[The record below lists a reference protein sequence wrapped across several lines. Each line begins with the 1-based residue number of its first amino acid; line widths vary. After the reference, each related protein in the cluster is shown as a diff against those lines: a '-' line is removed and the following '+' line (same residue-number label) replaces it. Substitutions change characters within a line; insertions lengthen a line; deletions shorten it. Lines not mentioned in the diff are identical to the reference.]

1 MHDYLFEVVD
11 SLLPL
16 MGKTIF
22 KNIQGASGSTY
33 NIEVILTPT
42 EVEVWSITSTETV
55 YTEFDA
61 IMTAYEEQEY
71 LRRKQLRSQQK
82 KKNKASILN
91 ILFGRR
97 AA

>member
-1 MHDYLFEVVD
+1 MNKYLFKIAD
-11 SLLPL
+11 LLL
-16 MGKTIF
+16 ATESTTF
-22 KNIQGASGSTY
+22 KNIQGASGATY
-33 NIEVILTPT
+33 NIEVIRTPMDI
-42 EVEVWSITSTETV
+42 EVWSITSAETV

-71 LRRKQLRSQQK
+71 LRRKQLRARQK

-97 AA
+97 VA

>member
-1 MHDYLFEVVD
+1 MNKYLFKVAD
-11 SLLPL
+11 LLL
-16 MGKTIF
+16 ATESTTF
-22 KNIQGASGSTY
+22 KNIQGASGTTY
-33 NIEVILTPT
+33 NIEVIRTPT
-42 EVEVWSITSTETV
+42 DVEVWSIAPAETV

-71 LRRKQLRSQQK
+71 LRKKQLRAQQK

-97 AA
+97 VA